1 MKAFKIILT
10 FSLILIISS
19 EVTPNCTD
27 FEPIDE
33 FDLSRVAGKSWYVIF
48 TYKNGLESNISCS
61 ISDIKES
68 LDIDRYIFYDDGSE
82 KIVSGK
88 INIELMDESEPG
100 ILLSTWPPGY
110 PSKKL
115 VVYNDYKI
123 TMIVG
128 CFKNEG
134 TCRLVVCR

>member
-1 MKAFKIILT
+1 MKAFIIILT
-10 FSLILIISS
+10 FSLFLLISS
-19 EVTPNCTD
+19 KEKPKCSL

-33 FDLSRVAGKSWYVIF
+33 FDLSRIAGKEWYVIF
-48 TYKNGLESNISCS
+48 TYENGLESNISCS

-68 LDIDRYIFYDDGSE
+68 LDIDRYIIYDDGSE
-82 KIVSGK
+82 KVISGK
-88 INIELMDESEPG
+88 INVELMDESEPG

-134 TCRLVVCR
+134 KYRLVV